1 MANIKQVLQKSGV
14 PAVRLVWKVRKGEE
28 KPKTYQTFQRITQTP
43 TVSADDQ
50 PKVEA
55 ETWYVRIIT
64 KEDYEDL
71 VDTTVKNLR
80 EAGFY
85 VPSIDQETYEPET
98 GYWIVPITAQIIKE

>member
-14 PAVRLVWKVRKGEE
+14 PAVRLVWKVRRGEE
-28 KPKTYQTFQRITQTP
+28 KPKTYQTFQRVTRTP
-43 TVSADDQ
+43 TVCADDQ
-50 PKVEA
+50 PKAET

-71 VDTTVKNLR
+71 VDITVKNLR

-85 VPSIDQETYEPET
+85 VPSVDQETYEPDT
-98 GYWIVPITAQIIKE
+98 GYWIVPITAKIIKE